1 MKNLLEWFRCL
12 FSRKC
17 VQHDTRKMNKY
28 LVLWRTKVTGWYANE
43 ARVWAA
49 CEEDIPDI
57 LRKFYKMK
65 KNEKFTEFRVLKK
78 IRPETQ
84 SICTCN
90 KSWRICHVQH

>member
-1 MKNLLEWFRCL
+1 MKNLLEWFKGL
-12 FSRKC
+12 FSRKH
-17 VQHDTRKMNKY
+17 VPPDTRKMNKY
-28 LVLWRTKVTGWYANE
+28 LVLWRTKDTGYYANE

-78 IRPETQ
+78 IQPL
-84 SICTCN
+84 
-90 KSWRICHVQH
+90 